1 MFAAERTYNPPV
13 PRILVAEGHPATREF
28 VARSLSDAGLEAV
41 APEDPQQVFELYA
54 ARRPDAVVLAADLA
68 TGPAGHLAQ
77 RLRLADPRA
86 LLVVADKEHLG
97 KARGLAAVLPLKP
110 NAYVADPTRREL
122 VDKVQQLV
130 AQAAAAARARLR
142 GAALVLSR
150 APAARGEVRPGVV
163 ARLLH
168 QIWRSL
174 AEGALVLEEPGGR
187 VRRIYF
193 QRGAPVACQ
202 SDDPGDALVR
212 WLREAGRLEAAAQR
226 AAVEGMASGLAP
238 GAALVAAGALEPGE
252 PLAAALRGH
261 LEALVGRAVGS
272 RDGRWRFHAGGEFAA
287 ELHATPILPLRAILD
302 GARAGI
308 PARHFSEALRAV
320 TEAFPVRTG
329 DFQQVLPAAG
339 LSSTDLRLALSLDG
353 RTRAR
358 EWLEARRA
366 EMREALPL
374 LWFLSLVG
382 AVAFHESPEA
392 GDAVYGKAPAPL
404 RRRPLPA
411 DRAEAVRQ
419 AALQILP
426 GSYFRALGVDIS
438 AGPAEVEAAY
448 REVAGRFHP
457 DAFAQFEVGDL
468 EDLLAAVQDKVTAAY
483 KVLSSPAKREAY
495 LSFLMLRYELTGV
508 RRPGIDVAAEIAV
521 KRGERALRARRASD
535 ALAAFREAVERNPR
549 EPEYAVMLG
558 FAALHDPALPPSERA
573 QEARRQARR
582 ALALAPDSGR
592 ASAVLALAEEA
603 LGQVAEAR
611 RVTLAALKAQPD
623 RELLKQ
629 VLHRL
634 NR

>member
-1 MFAAERTYNPPV
+1 M

-28 VARSLSDAGLEAV
+28 VARSLADAGLEAV

-54 ARRPDAVVLAADLA
+54 AQRADAVVLAADLA
-68 TGPAGHLAQ
+68 AGPAGPLAQ
-77 RLRLADPRA
+77 QLRAADPRA
-86 LLVVADKEHLG
+86 LLVIADKEHLG

-168 QIWRSL
+168 QIWRSA
-174 AEGALVLEEPGGR
+174 AEGVLVLEQPAGPAQ
-187 VRRIYF
+187 RIFF
-193 QRGAPVACQ
+193 QRGAPVALQ
-202 SDDPGDALVR
+202 SDDPADALLR
-212 WLREAGRLEAAAQR
+212 WLREAGRIDAAAQR
-226 AAVEGMASGLAP
+226 AAVEGMASGLSP
-238 GAALVAAGALEPGE
+238 GAALVAAGVLEPGE
-252 PLAAALRGH
+252 PLSAALRAH
-261 LEALVGRAVGS
+261 LEALVARAVGA
-272 RDGRWRFHAGGEFAA
+272 REGRWRFHAGGEFAG
-287 ELHATPILPLRAILD
+287 EVHATPVLPLRAILE
-302 GARAGI
+302 GARGGI

-320 TEAFPVRTG
+320 TDAYPVRTG

-339 LSSTDLRLALSLDG
+339 LSSGDLRLAVSIDG
-353 RTRAR
+353 RTRMR
-358 EWLEARRA
+358 DWLEARRT
-366 EMREALPL
+366 ELRDALTL
-374 LWFLSLVG
+374 LWFLSMVG
-382 AVAFHESPEA
+382 AVAFHEAPEA
-392 GDAVYGKAPAPL
+392 GDAVYGKAPAPP

-438 AGPAEVEAAY
+438 AGPAEIEAAY

-483 KVLSSPAKREAY
+483 KVLSTPEKREAY
-495 LSFLMLRYELTGV
+495 LSFLMLRYELSGV
-508 RRPGIDVAAEIAV
+508 RRPGIDVAAEIAL
-521 KRGERALRARRASD
+521 KRGERALRARRISD

-549 EPEYAVMLG
+549 EPEYLAMLG
-558 FAALHDPALPPSERA
+558 FAALHDPALPPGERA
-573 QEARRQARR
+573 QEARRQARK
-582 ALALAPDSGR
+582 ALSLAPDGGR
-592 ASAVLALAEEA
+592 AAAVLALAEAA
-603 LGQVAEAR
+603 LGEVAEAR

-634 NR
+634 NAA